1 MSTYDEHK
9 EYMKNIMRI
18 KNKKVDFKYAE
29 NNLPE
34 NEVKPKYQ
42 DIFFSPQ
49 KKNEKLRKDMH
60 KNDNNLNT
68 EPVIQKAKTFKKDSS
83 SLLKK
88 TENENE
94 EDLLNI
100 RKTHTTL
107 IKNTKENKID
117 NNKKEKEKDKD
128 KEKYDI
134 IQERIKINIIQNL
147 PIPFRTGDDKHRLI
161 KQFRNFGDIT
171 RVKFQKKK

>member
-29 NNLPE
+29 HNLPE
-34 NEVKPKYQ
+34 NEVKPKCQ

-49 KKNEKLRKDMH
+49 KKNEKLRKDMN
-60 KNDNNLNT
+60 KTNNNLNT
-68 EPVIQKAKTFKKDSS
+68 EPIIQKAKTFKKDSS
-83 SLLKK
+83 NLLKQN
-88 TENENE
+88 ENNNE

-100 RKTHTTL
+100 KKTKTML
-107 IKNTKENKID
+107 IKNKKENKKD
-117 NNKKEKEKDKD
+117 NNKTEKKEEDKY
-128 KEKYDI
+128 EI
-134 IQERIKINIIQNL
+134 IQENIKIDIIQNL
-147 PIPFRTGDDKHRLI
+147 PITFRTGDDKHRLI

>member
-29 NNLPE
+29 HNLPE
-34 NEVKPKYQ
+34 NEVKPKCQ

-60 KNDNNLNT
+60 KMNNNLNT
-68 EPVIQKAKTFKKDSS
+68 EPIIQKAKTFKKDSS
-83 SLLKK
+83 YLLKQN
-88 TENENE
+88 ENDNE

-100 RKTHTTL
+100 KKTHTML
-107 IKNTKENKID
+107 IKD
-117 NNKKEKEKDKD
+117 KKEKKK
-128 KEKYDI
+128 I
-134 IQERIKINIIQNL
+134 II
-147 PIPFRTGDDKHRLI
+147 
-161 KQFRNFGDIT
+161 
-171 RVKFQKKK
+171 KKKKKKKKNMKLFKKI

>member
-29 NNLPE
+29 HNLPE
-34 NEVKPKYQ
+34 NEVKPKCQ

-49 KKNEKLRKDMH
+49 KKNEKLRKDIN
-60 KNDNNLNT
+60 KTNNNLNT
-68 EPVIQKAKTFKKDSS
+68 EPIIQKAKTFKKDSS
-83 SLLKK
+83 NLLKQN
-88 TENENE
+88 ENDNE

-100 RKTHTTL
+100 KKTHTML
-107 IKNTKENKID
+107 IKD
-117 NNKKEKEKDKD
+117 KKEKKK
-128 KEKYDI
+128 I
-134 IQERIKINIIQNL
+134 IIKKKKKKKKNMKLFKKIDIIQNL
-147 PIPFRTGDDKHRLI
+147 PITFRTGDDKYRLI

-171 RVKFQKKK
+171 KVIFQKKK